1 MAAFVALLRG
11 INVGGNNKLP
21 MGELREL
28 LRALG
33 CEDLATYI
41 QSGNAVFR
49 HDKTAAELSLLIAE
63 SLQTRFGFHVP
74 VMVLSASEFAVIAAA
89 NPFAADE
96 VEPKTIHVWFLQER
110 ATNANTA
117 RLDEIASES
126 EAFRLTDS
134 AFYLG
139 LLGLVL
145 TDSYFLQCATP
156 LSCRKL

>member
-49 HDKTAAELSLLIAE
+49 HDRAAG
-63 SLQTRFGFHVP
+63 R
-74 VMVLSASEFAVIAAA
+74 
-89 NPFAADE
+89 D
-96 VEPKTIHVWFLQER
+96 
-110 ATNANTA
+110 
-117 RLDEIASES
+117 RL
-126 EAFRLTDS
+126 
-134 AFYLG
+134 
-139 LLGLVL
+139 
-145 TDSYFLQCATP
+145 
-156 LSCRKL
+156 